1 MNIQQIIINIF
12 ESSIFTSFLSFLLG
26 IALGI
31 SIYRFYLYIKK
42 LQTKY
47 EYSDE
52 LREIIHN
59 YILNGEMKTKEF
71 GRLFHQMCQMA
82 NYLGIY
88 RQDVHRMMRELQ
100 ENGKLD
106 FLDAEIKEKENDL
119 PKDFNKDFFYQ
130 TPYNS
135 LSDDSKDNQIIIKE
149 KKNK

>member
-12 ESSIFTSFLSFLLG
+12 ESNIFTSFLFFLLG
-26 IALGI
+26 IA
-31 SIYRFYLYIKK
+31 IYRFYLYIKD

-52 LREIIHN
+52 LREVVNN
-59 YILNGEMKTKEF
+59 YILNGEIKTKEF
-71 GRLFHQMCQMA
+71 ARLFHQMCQMA
-82 NYLGIY
+82 NYMGIY
-88 RQDVHRMMRELQ
+88 RQDVYRMMHELQ

-119 PKDFNKDFFYQ
+119 PKDLNKDFFYK

-135 LSDDSKDNQIIIKE
+135 LSDDSKDNQIIIKS